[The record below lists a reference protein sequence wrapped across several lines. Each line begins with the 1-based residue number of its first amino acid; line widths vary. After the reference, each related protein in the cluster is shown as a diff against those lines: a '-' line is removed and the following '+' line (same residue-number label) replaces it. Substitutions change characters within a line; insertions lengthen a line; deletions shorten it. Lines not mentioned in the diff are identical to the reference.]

1 MRPVGSERDDHK
13 GLFPASRYSVL
24 MGIRDGDPVLRSRA
38 FATLA
43 EAYHRPIYKY
53 LRARWGVS
61 PEDGADLTQEFFAT
75 AYEKRYLESHDPSK
89 ARFRTFLKV
98 CLDRFAAKQHR
109 ADRAQKR
116 GGGALTLSLDFTRAE
131 AELVGNPPPAS
142 EQLDGF
148 FNAELAQSLFG
159 IALETLRLQCGAAG
173 KETTFRMFEK
183 VALHDEEDKPS
194 YADLAREFGVSTTD
208 VTNRL
213 NYARR
218 ELRRIVLDKL
228 REITG
233 DEDEF
238 RSEARALLGIDV
250 Q

>member
-1 MRPVGSERDDHK
+1 VGSERGGEDHK

-24 MGIRDGDPVLRSRA
+24 LGIRDADPVARSRA

-43 EAYHRPIYKY
+43 EAYYRPVYKY
-53 LRARWGVS
+53 LRARWSVT

-75 AYEKRYLESHDPSK
+75 AYEKRYLETHDPSR

-109 ADRAQKR
+109 SDRAQKR
-116 GGGALTLSLDFTRAE
+116 GGAALRLSLDFARAE
-131 AELVGNPPPAS
+131 AELVGSPPPAS
-142 EQLDGF
+142 EQLDAF

-159 IALETLRLQCGAAG
+159 LALETLRAHCEAAG
-173 KETTFRMFEK
+173 KATTYQMFER
-183 VALHDEEDKPS
+183 VAFQHDDDDKPS
-194 YADLAREFGVSTTD
+194 YAELAREFGVSTSD

-218 ELRRIVLDKL
+218 ELRRIVLEKL

-233 DEDEF
+233 DEEEF
-238 RSEARALLGIDV
+238 RSEAQAVLGIDV
-250 Q
+250 E